1 MVQAK
6 RLERKTTELNDYS
19 SVSKGGRGEAKMT
32 QRFCAQKWIK
42 NKNRKNGKVKE
53 AFVSVEEGD
62 NKLRHRYVDKT
73 PHRGILTGE

>member
-1 MVQAK
+1 
-6 RLERKTTELNDYS
+6 
-19 SVSKGGRGEAKMT
+19 MT